1 MFLLN
6 FLFIITTTAT
16 SIYNYNLPALNG
28 GTINLSS
35 YTGKKIL
42 IVNIAT
48 QCPTA
53 SEQLQE
59 LKQLQT
65 QYAATLQI
73 IAIPSND
80 FNNME
85 PGTDSS
91 INAALQSYNLNFP
104 VAAKQHVSGN
114 EAHPLFQWLQHKT
127 QNGVMDTRVRW
138 SFTKFLVNAQ
148 GQLVTT
154 FDPNTYAMD
163 ELVIDEIVK

>member
-1 MFLLN
+1 MLLN
-6 FLFIITTTAT
+6 ILLPIITALS
-16 SIYNYNLPALNG
+16 SIYSFTLPGING
-28 GTINLSS
+28 NTINLNS
-35 YTGKKIL
+35 YAGKKIL

-53 SEQLQE
+53 QQQLQE

-65 QYAATLQI
+65 QYASTLQI

-104 VAAKQHVSGN
+104 VSTKQHVSGN
-114 EAHPLFQWLQHKT
+114 DAHPLFQWLQSKQ
-127 QNGVMDTRVRW
+127 QNGVMDARVRW
-138 SFTKFLVNAQ
+138 SFTKFLIGNN
-148 GQLVTT
+148 GQLLSV
-154 FDPNTYAMD
+154 FDPKVYAMD
-163 ELVIDEIVK
+163 EMLRDAINQ